1 LAFDLFVYQTSIEQA
16 PSEPT
21 GNTPF
26 PFVWYKTPEDEFIDK
41 CGQQQDERTA
51 LFSALTGD
59 VNESESVDNK
69 AEDEDVLCDL
79 QSRHLN
85 DVVSGMLFRD
95 ADTIVSVQQV
105 DDAGMPNCRLTNQ
118 TLEQT
123 CAFHATLS
131 SSSFDAARGHID
143 TGTIPHACDVS
154 HDIN

>member
-1 LAFDLFVYQTSIEQA
+1 M
-16 PSEPT
+16 
-21 GNTPF
+21 
-26 PFVWYKTPEDEFIDK
+26 
-41 CGQQQDERTA
+41 
-51 LFSALTGD
+51 FSALTGD

-143 TGTIPHACDVS
+143 TGTIPHACDVCHTILTDRETLMCTYTVERPYMS
-154 HDIN
+154 YVHTGICDIQQLHRTYTDTHE